1 MPDERDELRGAIEA
15 LAALKAEHGPI
26 LRQIAGDTGMRPET
40 RQLLI
45 EHLYEEEEEHVQ
57 AMLGLRAA
65 PPLAG
70 EAAAA
75 PAGGSRLSVGDL
87 RPAEPPRTQ
96 LGSLRPPQPP
106 YGSGAGLPTGC
117 TVGSLRS

>member
-1 MPDERDELRGAIEA
+1 MPGERDELRGAVEA
-15 LAALKAEHGPI
+15 LAALKAEHAPI
-26 LRQIAGDTGMRPET
+26 LRQIAGDAGMRPET

-45 EHLYEEEEEHVQ
+45 EHLYEEEDEHVQ

-70 EAAAA
+70 DAAAVA
-75 PAGGSRLSVGDL
+75 AAGPQLSVGVL
-87 RPAEPPRTQ
+87 RPADPPRTQ
-96 LGSLRPPQPP
+96 LGSLRPPQAP
-106 YGSGAGLPTGC
+106 YGSGPGLPPGC